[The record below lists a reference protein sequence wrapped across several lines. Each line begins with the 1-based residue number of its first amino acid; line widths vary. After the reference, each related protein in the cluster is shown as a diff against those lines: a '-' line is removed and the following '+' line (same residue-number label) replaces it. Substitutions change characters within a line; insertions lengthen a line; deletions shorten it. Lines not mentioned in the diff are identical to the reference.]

1 MTGFTKLKSSLR
13 LLLIGAAVA
22 VSVTP
27 AHAFVAGKPIAEQL
41 EACATCHGKTGNSEL
56 EKIPSLAGQP
66 ELFIVNQLIL
76 FREGLRKSEQMS
88 PFAKGLDD
96 KEIIAL
102 AAHISKFPPKSA
114 ATPADPALDARG
126 AALSKAMR
134 CGVCHLPNY
143 AGREQIPRI
152 AGQRE
157 DFLVHSLKEFRDQP
171 RAGADTNMAAAVYGI
186 SDADILALAHY
197 LARQP

>member
-1 MTGFTKLKSSLR
+1 MSALPV
-13 LLLIGAAVA
+13 VA
-22 VSVTP
+22 T
-27 AHAFVAGKPIAEQL
+27 VAGKPISEQL
-41 EACATCHGKTGNSEL
+41 EVCATCHGKTGNSEL

-76 FREGLRKSEQMS
+76 FREGLRKSEQMT

-102 AAHISKFPPKSA
+102 AAHLSKLSPKPA
-114 ATPADPALDARG
+114 PTPADPALDARG
-126 AALSKAMR
+126 AALSQAMR

-157 DFLVHSLKEFRDQP
+157 DYLVYSLKAFRDQP

-197 LARQP
+197 LARKP

>member
-1 MTGFTKLKSSLR
+1 MGLKRAQQLAR

-22 VSVTP
+22 LWAGPVAAT
-27 AHAFVAGKPIAEQL
+27 VAGKPMAEQL

-102 AAHISKFPPKSA
+102 AAHLSKLAPKSDAKPGEA
-114 ATPADPALDARG
+114 AIEARG
-126 AALSKAMR
+126 AALSKTMR

-152 AGQRE
+152 ASQRE
-157 DFLVHSLKEFRDQP
+157 DYLVQSLTEFRDKP

-186 SDADILALAHY
+186 SDADIAALAHY
-197 LARQP
+197 LARKP

>member
-1 MTGFTKLKSSLR
+1 MSAMPVRAS
-13 LLLIGAAVA
+13 
-22 VSVTP
+22 
-27 AHAFVAGKPIAEQL
+27 VAGKPIAEQL

-88 PFAKGLDD
+88 PFAKGLND

-102 AAHISKFPPKSA
+102 AAHLSKLQPKPA
-114 ATPADPALDARG
+114 PTPADPTVDARG
-126 AALSKAMR
+126 AALSKTMR

-157 DFLVHSLKEFRDQP
+157 DYLVHSLREFRDQP
-171 RAGADTNMAAAVYGI
+171 RAGADTNMTAAIYGI
-186 SDADILALAHY
+186 SDADITALAHY
-197 LARQP
+197 LARRP